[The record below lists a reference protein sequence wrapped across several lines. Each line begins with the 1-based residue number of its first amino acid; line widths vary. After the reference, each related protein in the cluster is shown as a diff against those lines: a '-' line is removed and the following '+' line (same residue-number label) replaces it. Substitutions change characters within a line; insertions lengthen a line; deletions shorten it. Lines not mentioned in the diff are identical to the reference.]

1 MIIKESPY
9 TAAITGG
16 GFLFTETN
24 ALLPLLQSADREAL
38 LKDEKL
44 NNRLLKINAETSRN
58 RAIAEIARRYDAMP
72 ASFWEDYK
80 NMNEADQQIALFF
93 VILKTYK
100 ICFDFHINVTMRKWN
115 SISKSLVYDD
125 IEMEFNEVSARDEF
139 VDSWSDKTKQKVASA
154 YLTVLRKVGI
164 LDKDDNL
171 HPLSVFYNFFIYQ
184 YPADK
189 EYDIRRQIQ
198 EFKENLIRPVSYVDV
213 LCLNLFEEFCNFLD
227 QKKFLKHPS
236 MLKYQL
242 EKEQADP
249 SKAQNTQDTLTRNAH
264 SPEFVQF
271 LHQRILDHVNIE
283 DKYRRPYVFFY
294 GVGSMFPYLRVNEL
308 LALYED
314 YNDTSRYKIIVFY
327 PGHRE
332 NNSFR
337 LFGTLPDNHTYR
349 ATLLINE

>member
-80 NMNEADQQIALFF
+80 NMNEDDQQVALFF

-125 IEMEFNEVSARDEF
+125 IDMEFNEVSARDEF
-139 VDSWSDKTKQKVASA
+139 VDSWSDKTKRKVASA
-154 YLTVLRKVGI
+154 YRI
-164 LDKDDNL
+164 LDKEDNL
-171 HPLSVFYNFFIYQ
+171 HPLSASNFDYYIINGEQWFLEACLLQPYQ
-184 YPADK
+184 
-189 EYDIRRQIQ
+189 I
-198 EFKENLIRPVSYVDV
+198 ENI
-213 LCLNLFEEFCNFLD
+213 
-227 QKKFLKHPS
+227 KKKL
-236 MLKYQL
+236 
-242 EKEQADP
+242 
-249 SKAQNTQDTLTRNAH
+249 
-264 SPEFVQF
+264 V
-271 LHQRILDHVNIE
+271 
-283 DKYRRPYVFFY
+283 
-294 GVGSMFPYLRVNEL
+294 
-308 LALYED
+308 
-314 YNDTSRYKIIVFY
+314 
-327 PGHRE
+327 
-332 NNSFR
+332 
-337 LFGTLPDNHTYR
+337 
-349 ATLLINE
+349 